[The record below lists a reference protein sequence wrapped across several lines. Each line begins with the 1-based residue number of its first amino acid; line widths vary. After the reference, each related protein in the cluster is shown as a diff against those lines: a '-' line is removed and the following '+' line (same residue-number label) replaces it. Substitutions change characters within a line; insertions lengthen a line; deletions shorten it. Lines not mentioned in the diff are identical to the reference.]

1 MVCRK
6 FVFDGRFFLP
16 DSNGDESVCPTTFPP
31 IEQGTG
37 RSSSFLST
45 PAFSPNPD
53 KRLHANPLTSQPAS
67 HPPFSNHGCL
77 PIVHQSIGENPVQ
90 LQFIHSQST
99 NLPSSSVPLA
109 INQVIGRSLYRR
121 VNRSIHPA
129 LMK

>member
-1 MVCRK
+1 MEGAKQVWCLTIRDGDGMVCRK

-53 KRLHANPLTSQPAS
+53 KRLHANPLTSQPAT
-67 HPPFSNHGCL
+67 HHF
-77 PIVHQSIGENPVQ
+77 PIME
-90 LQFIHSQST
+90 
-99 NLPSSSVPLA
+99 A
-109 INQVIGRSLYRR
+109 IQ
-121 VNRSIHPA
+121 
-129 LMK
+129 